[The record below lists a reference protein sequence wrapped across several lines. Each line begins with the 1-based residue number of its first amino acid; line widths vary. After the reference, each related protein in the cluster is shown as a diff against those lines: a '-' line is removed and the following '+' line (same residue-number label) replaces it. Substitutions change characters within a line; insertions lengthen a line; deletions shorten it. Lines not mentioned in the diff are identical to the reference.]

1 MLLVVT
7 AAVMGCR
14 EEEPSFEPRHRG
26 GRGEAREAEP
36 PSEPTAPSQ
45 SALIDRFREQ
55 VARMDPA
62 VRLRPVG
69 GWRVEGRRDG
79 EVFNEVDLENASHE
93 CATAPASCDDTLAT
107 YARVFLG
114 RGLNDPTA
122 ENLRLALTGQTIL
135 ERQIPEAL
143 AWTKPFAGDL
153 RTVFVADFGDAIA
166 TLRPDD
172 LETMG
177 LSEEAARERALANMR
192 EAFGPIR
199 HELFLAEGRVWKVNT
214 ATNGIAS
221 DSHDNAR
228 LILHD
233 LWAPIRAQVRGE
245 LVVAAPTRD
254 IVLFTGTEE
263 PQGLRGIGYL
273 ATEMWHGE
281 PHPVSPQLV
290 RWTAGGWEPLEQ
302 PNTH

>member
-1 MLLVVT
+1 MARALLLLTVVL
-7 AAVMGCR
+7 VGCGDD
-14 EEEPSFEPRHRG
+14 EPSFEPRTRG
-26 GRGEAREAEP
+26 GRGEA
-36 PSEPTAPSQ
+36 SETEAPSAPAAPTQ
-45 SALIDRFREQ
+45 SVLIDRFREQ
-55 VARMDPA
+55 VARTDPA

-69 GWRVEGRRDG
+69 GWRVEGRREG
-79 EVFNEVDLENASHE
+79 EVFNEVNLENASHE

-114 RGLNDPTA
+114 RGLNDPTP

-143 AWTKPFAGDL
+143 AWTEPFAGDL

-177 LSEEAARERALANMR
+177 LDEDAARERALANMR
-192 EAFGPIR
+192 DAFGPIR
-199 HELFLAEGRVWKVNT
+199 HELFLPEGRVWKVNT
-214 ATNGIAS
+214 ATGGIAS

-228 LILHD
+228 LILHE
-233 LWAPIRAQVRGE
+233 LWAPIREQVRGE
-245 LVVAAPTRD
+245 LLVAAPTRD

-263 PQGLRGIGYL
+263 PQGLRGIRYL

-281 PHPVSPQLV
+281 PHPVSPQIV
-290 RWTAGGWEPLEQ
+290 RWATDGWEPIE
-302 PNTH
+302 P